1 MCTLNL
7 HQIFKALG
15 IERPYTFLVKAG
27 FTPHSANILLNSKSK
42 VFRLDH
48 IEKLCIILKC
58 EPNDLLEWY
67 PNNNTIV
74 ADDHPLAKLKHGE
87 SPAIDLKA
95 TLLNMP
101 YSELKSL
108 SSKLMEEGKE
118 M

>member
-1 MCTLNL
+1 MLTININ
-7 HQIFKALG
+7 QIFRARG

-27 FTPHSANILLNSKSK
+27 FTPHSANILLNSKTK

-48 IEKLCIILKC
+48 IEKLCVLLKC
-58 EPNDLLEWY
+58 EPNDLLVWY
-67 PNNNTIV
+67 PNNKEII
-74 ADDHPLAKLKHGE
+74 ADDHPLTKLKHEE
-87 SPAIDLKA
+87 SPTLDLKK

-108 SSKLMEEGKE
+108 TSKLIDEGKE

>member
-1 MCTLNL
+1 MLTLHL
-7 HQIFKALG
+7 TPIFRARG

-27 FTPHSANILLNSKSK
+27 FTPHSANTLLNSKSK
-42 VFRLDH
+42 TFRLDH

-58 EPNDLLEWY
+58 EPNDLLSWY
-67 PNNNTIV
+67 PNNNTIIP
-74 ADDHPLAKLKHGE
+74 DDHPIVKLKHGE
-87 SPAIDLKA
+87 SPAIDLKK

-101 YSELKSL
+101 YSELKLL